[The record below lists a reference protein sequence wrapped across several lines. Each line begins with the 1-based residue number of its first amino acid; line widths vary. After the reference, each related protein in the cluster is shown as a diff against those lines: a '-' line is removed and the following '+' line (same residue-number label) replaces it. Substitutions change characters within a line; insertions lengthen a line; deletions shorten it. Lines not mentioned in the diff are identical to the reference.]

1 MPLIGYMLPGGG
13 VKGEGCADGSCC
25 WVMLIMGDC
34 CCWPM
39 PIIGDYYWPM
49 PIMEGCYWPMPIMEG
64 CY

>member
-49 PIMEGCYWPMPIMEG
+49 PIMEGCY
-64 CY
+64 